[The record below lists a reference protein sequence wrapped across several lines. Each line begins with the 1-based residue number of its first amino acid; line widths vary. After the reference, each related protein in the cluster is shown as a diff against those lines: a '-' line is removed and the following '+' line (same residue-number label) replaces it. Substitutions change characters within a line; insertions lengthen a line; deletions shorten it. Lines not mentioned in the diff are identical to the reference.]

1 MSSALA
7 IAAVTACLKDLL
19 NDGLLDH
26 DLSSLGS
33 FTITAQP
40 PDRITTGDTESNQ
53 LNLFLYQ
60 VTPNTGWR
68 NVSLPSRA
76 PDGTRISNPPL
87 ALDLH
92 YLLTAY
98 GAQDLNAEV
107 LFGYAM
113 QLMHENGVLTRG
125 QLRIALGAPSP
136 VDGALLPGPFGTL
149 SALDLADQV
158 ELLKITPVYLGS
170 EDLTKLWTAMQARY
184 RPSMAYMVS
193 VVLIQSNG
201 AARGALPVLKR
212 GTDDRGPNAQ
222 ALPPPEL
229 TALRAAAS
237 ELLPAVR
244 LGDDVLIAGRNL
256 PASPASVVFT
266 SARLGI
272 TRELPPGTL
281 SADGGQLTVHL
292 PSIAEDAAGMSG
304 WGIGAYQVALR
315 LSPPNQPTSLSSP
328 APGLLVLAPL
338 ITVSPLAA
346 APGTFALTVTC
357 VPRLQPNQ
365 TAGAR
370 LLLGTA
376 EAIPTTIDTPADV
389 SQPTTLTFSIS
400 GVAAGS
406 YIVRLRIDGIDNLPV
421 TVTGSPPVLNFDPQQ
436 TVTVA

>member
-33 FTITAQP
+33 FSITAQP
-40 PDRITTGDTESNQ
+40 PDRITTGDTETNQ

-60 VTPNTGWR
+60 VTPNSGWR

-76 PDGTRISNPPL
+76 PDGTRISNAPL

-107 LFGYAM
+107 LLGYAM
-113 QLMHENGVLTRG
+113 QLMHENGILTRQ
-125 QLRIALGAPSP
+125 QLQTALGAPSP

-158 ELLKITPVYLGS
+158 ELIKITPVYLTS
-170 EDLTKLWTAMQARY
+170 EDLSKLWTAMQARY

-193 VVLIQSNG
+193 VVLIQSTG
-201 AARGALPVLKR
+201 AARAALPVLKR
-212 GTDDRGPNAQ
+212 GGADQGPV
-222 ALPPPEL
+222 ALAVPPPEL

-256 PASPASVVFT
+256 PSDAASVVLT
-266 SARLGI
+266 SDRLGI
-272 TRELPPGTL
+272 TRELPPGAL
-281 SADGGQLTVHL
+281 SADGGQLSVHL
-292 PSIAEDAAGMSG
+292 PSIAEDAGGMSG
-304 WGIGAYQVALR
+304 WGIGAYSVALR
-315 LSPPNQPTSLSSP
+315 LTPAGQPSSLTNP
-328 APGLLVLAPL
+328 APTPLILAPL
-338 ITVSPLAA
+338 IGVAPLAA
-346 APGTFALTVTC
+346 AAGTVNLTVTC
-357 VPRLQPNQ
+357 TPRLRPNQ

-370 LLLGTA
+370 LLFGTA
-376 EAIPTTIDTPADV
+376 EVIPTAIDTPADA
-389 SQPTTLTFSIS
+389 SQPTTLTFSIP
-400 GVAAGS
+400 GVVAGS
-406 YIVRLRIDGIDNLPV
+406 YTVRLRIDGIDNLPV
-421 TVTGSPPVLNFDPQQ
+421 TITGSPPVLNFDPQQ

>member
-33 FTITAQP
+33 FSITAQP
-40 PDRITTGDTESNQ
+40 PDRITTGDTEANQ

-60 VTPNTGWR
+60 VTPNSGWR
-68 NVSLPSRA
+68 NVALPSRA

-113 QLMHENGVLTRG
+113 QLMHENSVLTRG
-125 QLRIALGAPSP
+125 QIRIALGAPSP
-136 VDGALLPGPFGTL
+136 VDGTLLPGPFGRL

-158 ELLKITPVYLGS
+158 ELIKITPVYLTS
-170 EDLTKLWTAMQARY
+170 EDLSKLWTAMQARY

-201 AARGALPVLKR
+201 AARAALPVLKR
-212 GTDDRGPNAQ
+212 GSADRGPDAQ
-222 ALPPPEL
+222 AVPPPEL
-229 TALRAAAS
+229 TGIRSAVS

-244 LGDDVLIAGRNL
+244 LGDDVLISGRDL
-256 PASPASVVFT
+256 PANAAAVVFT
-266 SARLGI
+266 CARLGI
-272 TRELPPGTL
+272 SQELPPGTR
-281 SADGGQLTVHL
+281 SADGGQLRVHL
-292 PSIAEDAAGMSG
+292 PSIAEVATGMNG
-304 WGIGAYQVALR
+304 WGIGAYTVALR
-315 LSPPNQPTSLSSP
+315 IAPPGQPSWLTDP
-328 APGLLVLAPL
+328 APASLVLAPL
-338 ITVSPLAA
+338 VTVNPLAA
-346 APGTFALTVTC
+346 APGTLNLTVIC
-357 VPRLQPNQ
+357 VPRLRPIQA
-365 TAGAR
+365 AGAR

-376 EAIPTTIDTPADV
+376 EAIPTAIDTPADE
-389 SQPTTLTFSIS
+389 SQPTTLTFSIA
-400 GVAAGS
+400 GVVAGS

-421 TVTGSPPVLNFDPQQ
+421 TITGSPPVLNFDPQQ
-436 TVTVA
+436 TVTVS